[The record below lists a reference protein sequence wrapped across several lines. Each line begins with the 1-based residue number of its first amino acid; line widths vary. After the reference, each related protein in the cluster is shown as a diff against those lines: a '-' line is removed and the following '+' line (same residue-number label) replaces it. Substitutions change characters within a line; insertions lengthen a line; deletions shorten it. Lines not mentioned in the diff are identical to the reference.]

1 MAWEN
6 LRDTEKA
13 EIDYRQAMKL
23 LPDWTTP
30 QLRLERMLERAK
42 ESDNNG

>member
-6 LRDTEKA
+6 LGDTGKA
-13 EIDYRQAMKL
+13 ENDYRQAMKL

-30 QLRLERMLERAK
+30 QVRLERMLERAK
-42 ESDNNG
+42 EPDNNG